1 MIYLEIFELDFLYL
15 NKNTKRSIRSR
26 MKNEFADRKD
36 TLAECDFEY
45 KGYAVNYIGSRK
57 KDDDNLK
64 VELKEF
70 LINDDSD
77 KGLTF

>member
-1 MIYLEIFELDFLYL
+1 
-15 NKNTKRSIRSR
+15 

-45 KGYAVNYIGSRK
+45 KGYAVNFIGSRK

-70 LINDDSD
+70 LINEDSD